1 MDNNPQSPEASRLNH
16 TLIDQL
22 KQNIPESILTSKIEE
37 AFRAVPRHMF
47 LPDLPLDQV
56 YRDDAIVTKKEGA
69 SALSSSSQPS
79 VMVMMLKQLGLEPGH
94 QVLEIGAGTGYNA
107 ALMAYMVGETGKV
120 TTVDIDEDT
129 AAGAR
134 ERLTEAGF
142 GWVEVVCADGGYGHE
157 GSAPYDRIIITAGA
171 EEISPKWREQ
181 LKQGGRIVVPLS
193 ILPGGRQM
201 SVCFELNGERLASI
215 SLILCG
221 FMPLRGAFT
230 GATAAEYVEAP
241 LGPDTGLLLHLRADD
256 PQEVDAEVVYKL
268 LTGPSENLQTGVT
281 VHERELVAK
290 FFLWSRLL
298 RIDKGYRDFR
308 CGLTAHGE
316 LADGDIVPYLFGLAG
331 KYRSTSGLLKG
342 GSMAVWGRP
351 PGQTLP
357 QDWSGETP
365 FELCVRSYGP
375 DLSLAEVL
383 VERARSWDAAGRPP
397 KIIKIC
403 AYVIENDYTPSE
415 NEIVID
421 RRHTRFVIEL
431 EC

>member
-1 MDNNPQSPEASRLNH
+1 MDNNPRDEASTLRQA
-16 TLIDQL
+16 LIDQL
-22 KQNIPESILTSKIEE
+22 KQNIPEFILTPEIEE
-37 AFRAVPRHMF
+37 AFRAVPRHVF
-47 LPDLPLDQV
+47 LPNLPLDQV
-56 YRDDAIVTKKEGA
+56 YRDDAIVTKMEGG
-69 SALSSSSQPS
+69 SAVSSSSQPS

-94 QVLEIGAGTGYNA
+94 RVLEIGAGTGYNA
-107 ALMAYMVGETGKV
+107 ALMARLVGETGKV

-134 ERLTEAGF
+134 ERLTEAEF
-142 GWVEVVCADGGYGHE
+142 GLVEVVCADGGYGHE

-181 LKQGGRIVVPLS
+181 LKQGGRIVAPLS
-193 ILPGGRQM
+193 ILPGGRQT
-201 SVCFELNGERLASI
+201 SVCFELNGERLTSV
-215 SLILCG
+215 SLIICG
-221 FMPLRGAFT
+221 FMPLRGAFA
-230 GATAAEYVEAP
+230 GAAAPEDREMP
-241 LGPDTGLLLHLRADD
+241 LGPAPGLLLHLKADK
-256 PQEVDAEVVYKL
+256 PRQVDAEAIYRL

-281 VHERELVAK
+281 VHGHELAAK
-290 FFLWSRLL
+290 FFLWSKMP
-298 RIDKGYRDFR
+298 RIDKDYRDFR
-308 CGLTAHGE
+308 CGLTAHGQ
-316 LADGDIVPYLFGLAG
+316 LANGDIVPYLFGLAG

-351 PGQTLP
+351 PEQIPP

-375 DLSLAEVL
+375 DRSLAEVL
-383 VERARSWDAAGRPP
+383 VESARSWDAAGRPP

-403 AYVIENDYTPSE
+403 AYLIENDYTPSE

-431 EC
+431 DG